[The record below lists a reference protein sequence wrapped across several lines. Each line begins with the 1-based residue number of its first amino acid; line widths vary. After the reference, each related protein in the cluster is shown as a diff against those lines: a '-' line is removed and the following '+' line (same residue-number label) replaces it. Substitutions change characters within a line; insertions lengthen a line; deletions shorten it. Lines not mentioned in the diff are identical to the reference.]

1 MIRATGAIAIAL
13 LLLVSF
19 ALYNGVYR
27 VKAQT
32 RELKDLDGA
41 IAKEAEAI
49 RVLAVEYQQPI
60 VMVVGLQGKE
70 PGVKPR
76 ESKKFAVN
84 IVEPMLDV
92 MGIAHHLLET
102 EADHAVIA
110 PAIETAYR
118 NSTPVCLMVG
128 QPPVAS

>member
-1 MIRATGAIAIAL
+1 MIRATGAIAIAM

-49 RVLAVEYQQPI
+49 RVLKAEWSYLNQPERLQALARRHLTLGPTAAAQIVVLANLPERGAGAAVPI
-60 VMVVGLQGKE
+60 NEIEAGQLPFRVA
-70 PGVKPR
+70 PR
-76 ESKKFAVN
+76 EVGPSPRKV
-84 IVEPMLDV
+84 
-92 MGIAHHLLET
+92 
-102 EADHAVIA
+102 A
-110 PAIETAYR
+110 P
-118 NSTPVCLMVG
+118 
-128 QPPVAS
+128 